1 MENHEQGMEDMELN
15 FIEMA
20 LNNPLTSKDEVKRR
34 CKRLLSMG
42 KADTD
47 AYKDNC
53 LAHKGQNGA
62 RLSQVRLIDRK
73 VVSIFKHLSIM
84 F

>member
-53 LAHKGQNGA
+53 LAEKA
-62 RLSQVRLIDRK
+62 FISAEYIRPYFYFYKL
-73 VVSIFKHLSIM
+73 
-84 F
+84 